1 MQNCGVNHRF
11 FFSPMPSPERPS
23 DAAAF
28 RKRLLVL
35 AIIAACGLALLTGR
49 LIWLQAGQ

>member
-1 MQNCGVNHRF
+1 MQNCGVNHRNF
-11 FFSPMPSPERPS
+11 FMSLPERPS

-35 AIIAACGLALLTGR
+35 AVIAACGLALLTAR
-49 LIWLQAGQ
+49 LVWLQVGQ